1 MDFLPTLPLATNTLF
16 FFGFLLFCGALGG
29 YLAHR
34 VSWIPSITGFMLVG
48 LVAGPNG
55 LQLFGYETLANAKIV
70 IDISLALILYRLG
83 LSLDWRAIVKD
94 KALLAVS
101 MVEATLTFAAVYVAL
116 VWFGIPTLPAAVI
129 GAIAISSSPA
139 VLIHVAHELGA
150 HGPTTARSEALVALN
165 NVIAFLVFAALLPA
179 LYNQSNAPLATMIGS
194 PAYQLLGSSC
204 LGLVMGLA
212 LHHVARTTK
221 GASQYS
227 LALVVGAVAMT
238 LGLAMMFKLS
248 VLFAPLVLGLVVR
261 GVERKNVLANMDFGP
276 AFELFFVALFVYAGA
291 SLHLKEM
298 LAFAPAAA
306 VFVVARSV
314 AKWVGV
320 AATGTL
326 MGWPRKAN
334 LNAGLILLPMAG
346 MAIGLANTTA
356 EQFPYSGAVV
366 ASVVFAAVAVFET
379 IGPPVVARALRWA
392 GDVPSD
398 YEGRGMTVADTQFES
413 SDDASN
419 NTGQDPEWHSDLYA
433 DDASNY
439 SASDLS
445 NGPVGKATNDTPHT
459 GLSDTPD
466 NTGHDQ
472 AAHDNNEHKP
482 TAS

>member
-55 LQLFGYETLANAKIV
+55 LHLFGYESLANAKIV
-70 IDISLALILYRLG
+70 VDISLALILYRLG
-83 LSLDWRAIVKD
+83 LSLDWREMLHD

-101 MVEATLTFAAVYVAL
+101 LVEAALTFLTVYLAL
-116 VWFGIPTLPAAVI
+116 VWFGIPELPAAVI

-150 HGPTTARSEALVALN
+150 QGPTTTRSEALVALN
-165 NVIAFLVFAALLPA
+165 NVIAFLAFAALLPA
-179 LYNQSNAPLATMIGS
+179 LYNQSNAPLVTMIGS
-194 PAYQLLGSSC
+194 PAYQLIGSSV

-212 LHHVARTTK
+212 LHYVARTTK
-221 GASQYS
+221 GAEQYS

-261 GVERKNVLANMDFGP
+261 GVERKKLLANMAFGP

-291 SLHLKEM
+291 NLHLNEM

-306 VFVVARSV
+306 VFVAARSI

-326 MGWPRKAN
+326 MGWPRQAN
-334 LNAGLILLPMAG
+334 MNAGLILLPMAG

-356 EQFPYSGAVV
+356 DQFPYSGAIV

-392 GDVPSD
+392 GDVPTDSED
-398 YEGRGMTVADTQFES
+398 RGLTVADAQFEPVNYAS
-413 SDDASN
+413 IDSDKDTDDSGYGDNSGHDTSHTDDA
-419 NTGQDPEWHSDLYA
+419 DP
-433 DDASNY
+433 
-439 SASDLS
+439 
-445 NGPVGKATNDTPHT
+445 T
-459 GLSDTPD
+459 
-466 NTGHDQ
+466 
-472 AAHDNNEHKP
+472 KP
-482 TAS
+482 TANPGAA

>member
-1 MDFLPTLPLATNTLF
+1 
-16 FFGFLLFCGALGG
+16 
-29 YLAHR
+29 
-34 VSWIPSITGFMLVG
+34 
-48 LVAGPNG
+48 
-55 LQLFGYETLANAKIV
+55 
-70 IDISLALILYRLG
+70 
-83 LSLDWRAIVKD
+83 
-94 KALLAVS
+94 
-101 MVEATLTFAAVYVAL
+101 
-116 VWFGIPTLPAAVI
+116 
-129 GAIAISSSPA
+129 
-139 VLIHVAHELGA
+139 
-150 HGPTTARSEALVALN
+150 
-165 NVIAFLVFAALLPA
+165 
-179 LYNQSNAPLATMIGS
+179 
-194 PAYQLLGSSC
+194 
-204 LGLVMGLA
+204 
-212 LHHVARTTK
+212 
-221 GASQYS
+221 
-227 LALVVGAVAMT
+227 
-238 LGLAMMFKLS
+238 
-248 VLFAPLVLGLVVR
+248 
-261 GVERKNVLANMDFGP
+261 
-276 AFELFFVALFVYAGA
+276 
-291 SLHLKEM
+291 
-298 LAFAPAAA
+298 
-306 VFVVARSV
+306 
-314 AKWVGV
+314 
-320 AATGTL
+320 
-326 MGWPRKAN
+326 
-334 LNAGLILLPMAG
+334 LLPMAG